1 MTTHPT
7 IVWFYRDLRLQDNA
21 ALSWAAARGPLIPL
35 YIYDDCQKDGGASL
49 WWLHQSLKNF
59 MHDLSQH
66 NAPLI
71 LKRGKSLDVLRALLK
86 QSGAKSVAWARR
98 YEPDLAARDDKIAD
112 ILQKEGI
119 EVSIQ
124 SGFLLFEPEEIKTQ
138 SSTPFKVFTPFSKAC
153 FAAPSPAVPLSAPIK
168 IQGLSG
174 IESDKLESWK
184 LIPKAARWP
193 KGLEDAWSASEQG
206 ASQNLHNFIKERLQF
221 YKTTRDRPDILGTCY
236 HGSSSSV
243 TSIFLKL
250 RTLLTRTSLE
260 RILMAS
266 SPLHTRLHNR
276 ALTKIFQKFPLA
288 R

>member
-1 MTTHPT
+1 
-7 IVWFYRDLRLQDNA
+7 
-21 ALSWAAARGPLIPL
+21 
-35 YIYDDCQKDGGASL
+35 
-49 WWLHQSLKNF
+49 